1 LRAAAVEAFQYQA
14 LDAAGRA
21 VSGVVQ
27 ADTARQARSQLRA
40 QGLLPSAVDQVR
52 ARERARQSWARGISA
67 AELSLLT
74 RQMAILLASGLTME
88 QSLNAL
94 IEEASEPMT
103 REVLG
108 GVKTELTAGSS
119 LAGALGSYEKS
130 FPDFYRALVHGGE
143 ESGALPTVLQHLA
156 DYLDARQVLRQKTS
170 LALLYPVLV
179 TSVAVSIVTGLLIYV
194 VPQVVQVF
202 QQSRQSLPL
211 LTRAL
216 ITLSD
221 FLRAAWPYLAAIVVG
236 ATAAARL
243 ALRGAAARRHWHL
256 LLLRTPWLG
265 ALVRGVNTSRFA
277 STLAILVGGGVPLL
291 AALHSS
297 ARVMTNIPMR
307 EAVERA
313 IERVREGAG
322 LARALR
328 DTRAFPPLLVH
339 LVASG
344 EASGKLEQML
354 ERAARLETQALERR
368 LAVFLTLLE
377 PVMILFM
384 GGMVL
389 MIVLAILLPIIE
401 INQLVR

>member
-1 LRAAAVEAFQYQA
+1 MEAFQYQA
-14 LDAAGRA
+14 LDAAGRT

-27 ADTARQARSQLRA
+27 ADTARQARVQLRA
-40 QGLLPSAVDQVR
+40 QGLLPSTVEQVR
-52 ARERARQSWARGISA
+52 ARERARQAWARGLSS

-74 RQMAILLASGLTME
+74 RQMATLLASGLTME

-94 IEEASEPMT
+94 IEEAAEPLT
-103 REVLG
+103 REVLA
-108 GVKTELTAGSS
+108 GVKTEVTAGSS
-119 LAGALGSYEKS
+119 LAGALSAYDKS
-130 FPDFYRALVHGGE
+130 FPDFYRALVQGGE
-143 ESGALPTVLQHLA
+143 ASGALPTVLQHLA
-156 DYLDARQVLRQKTS
+156 DYLDARQALRQKTS
-170 LALLYPVLV
+170 LALLYPILV
-179 TSVAVSIVTGLLIYV
+179 TGVAVTIVTGLLIYV

-216 ITLSD
+216 IALSD
-221 FLRAAWPYLAAIVVG
+221 FLRASWPYLLALLVG
-236 ATAAARL
+236 AAAAARM
-243 ALRGAAARRHWHL
+243 ALRRPAARRGWHA

-291 AALHSS
+291 AALDSG
-297 ARVMTNIPMR
+297 ARVMTNMVMR
-307 EAVERA
+307 GAVERA
-313 IERVREGAG
+313 IERVREGAS
-322 LARALR
+322 LARALGE
-328 DTRAFPPLLVH
+328 TRAFPPLLVH

-368 LAVFLTLLE
+368 LSVFLTVLE

-384 GGMVL
+384 GGIVL